1 MSKLFMDI
9 ITAFREYAENVGK
22 EKELFPE
29 IIKAVS
35 QNEGACENFND
46 EIFVITTENVK
57 QTADNLYK
65 IFYEAPN
72 GVDKGE
78 KKENVVFDCRSCK
91 YDGIRYSDYLFAY
104 KKKNFDDAQEER
116 LKQSNGKTFR
126 CLLNEY
132 IIGFKPKTINAEKN
146 LWLSITPYG
155 EFIAEKKIDN
165 ETIVCNLSTRERIL
179 FNFLCF
185 IEIHKFIQSINGVR
199 DFNYKEKPLII
210 INFTEFLDEK
220 FDYIDFLTAQQLNR
234 KIIIISTINEPKTSH

>member
-9 ITAFREYAENVGK
+9 MTAFREYAESVGK

-35 QNEGACENFND
+35 QNVGACKSVND

-65 IFYEAPN
+65 IFYESPN
-72 GVDKGE
+72 GVDNGKG
-78 KKENVVFDCRSCK
+78 KENVVFDCRSCK

-104 KKKNFDDAQEER
+104 KKKKFDGGQEEW
-116 LKQSNGKTFR
+116 LKQSKEKTFR

-132 IIGFKPKTINAEKN
+132 IINFQPKTINTEKN

-155 EFIAEKKIDN
+155 EFIAEKKMDN
-165 ETIVCNLSTRERIL
+165 EMIVCDLSASEQII

-185 IEIHKFIQSINGVR
+185 IEIHKFKQSINGVR

-210 INFTEFLDEK
+210 INFAEFLDTE
-220 FDYIDFLTAQQLNR
+220 FDYIGFLTAQQLNR
-234 KIIIISTINEPKTSH
+234 KIVIISETNVPKTSR

>member
-35 QNEGACENFND
+35 QDEGVCENFDD

-57 QTADNLYK
+57 QTADNVYK
-65 IFYEAPN
+65 IFYESPN

-78 KKENVVFDCRSCK
+78 TKENVVFDCRSCK
-91 YDGIRYSDYLFAY
+91 YDGIRYFDYLFAY
-104 KKKNFDDAQEER
+104 KKKNFDGGQEER
-116 LKQSNGKTFR
+116 LKQSNGKTLR

-132 IIGFKPKTINAEKN
+132 IINFQPKTINTEKN
-146 LWLSITPYG
+146 LWLTITPYG
-155 EFIAEKKIDN
+155 EFIAVKKIAG
-165 ETIVCNLSTRERIL
+165 ETILCNLSTNERIL

-199 DFNYKEKPLII
+199 DFNYQEKPLII
-210 INFTEFLDEK
+210 INFAEFLDAE
-220 FDYIDFLTAQQLNR
+220 FDYISFLIAQQLNR
-234 KIIIISTINEPKTSH
+234 KIIIISETNVPKTSH